1 VVADSLEEPPS
12 AGGSFNFGEGK
23 GGCCES
29 KLMKFFNISN
39 QSNWS
44 RQNSRAHKAEESHE
58 AFNTH

>member
-23 GGCCES
+23 GGVENP
-29 KLMKFFNISN
+29 LMKFFNISN

-58 AFNTH
+58 AFNAQ